1 MNDALLSVVIPV
13 YNKGEAIK
21 RGLDSIVDQTYSHW
35 EVEIVDDGS
44 TDQTWKIIEET
55 AEKDRPRRTGR
66 HARSAGSGFR
76 MLRTA

>member
-1 MNDALLSVVIPV
+1 MNDSLLSVIIPV

-44 TDQTWKIIEET
+44 TEVRIVHVRLLKITNAKMRE
-55 AEKDRPRRTGR
+55 
-66 HARSAGSGFR
+66 
-76 MLRTA
+76 